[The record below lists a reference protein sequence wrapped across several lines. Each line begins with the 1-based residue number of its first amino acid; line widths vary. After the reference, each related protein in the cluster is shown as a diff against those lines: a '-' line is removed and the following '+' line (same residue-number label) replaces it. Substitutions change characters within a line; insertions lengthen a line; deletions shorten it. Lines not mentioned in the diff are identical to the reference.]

1 MKTNFLLIFIVATVA
16 YVTLSSRSGGAG
28 TAGNLEKAGI
38 PGTGTCADCHSGGTF
53 NPSTSISFRNSQGQA
68 VTDIYADSTYD
79 VTVTIAA
86 ASGNPSRYGFQG
98 IMVSDSASQNCG
110 TFINLGAG
118 QTTKTFV
125 NGRVAVEQNT
135 PSSSNSFSF
144 KWRAPSYIPGNTVRL
159 YVSGLA
165 VNANGT
171 TSGDANNSTSIQL
184 TEVFPSTPTSVQVI
198 NELEFSIYP
207 NPTVSVL
214 NLDYFS
220 KVSSEVEIRVVSID
234 GKVVLRS
241 INNVMPGDNKM
252 VLNVENLDSGL
263 YLLMLQGNDGQV
275 RSKSFVKF

>member
-1 MKTNFLLIFIVATVA
+1 MKSNFLLIFFVAIVA

-28 TAGNLEKAGI
+28 TVGNLEKSGI

-53 NPSTSISFRNSQGQA
+53 NPTTSISFKNSQGLA
-68 VTDIYADSTYD
+68 VTQVYADSTYD

-98 IMVSDSASQNCG
+98 IMVSDSANQNCG

-118 QTTKTFV
+118 QTTKTFS

-135 PSSSNSFSF
+135 PSSANNFSF
-144 KWRAPSYIPGNTVRL
+144 KWKAPSYIPGNNIRL

-165 VNANGT
+165 VNGNST

-184 TEVFPSTPTSVQVI
+184 SEAFVTPTSVQVF
-198 NELEFSIYP
+198 NKLELDIYP

-214 NLDYFS
+214 NLDFFNNE
-220 KVSSEVEIRVVSID
+220 SSELAVNIISID
-234 GKVVLRS
+234 GKVVLNESFNIVSGENRIS
-241 INNVMPGDNKM
+241 
-252 VLNVENLDSGL
+252 LNVENLNSGL
-263 YLLMLQGNDGQV
+263 YLLTTQDLNGAKSS
-275 RSKSFVKF
+275 RSFVKY